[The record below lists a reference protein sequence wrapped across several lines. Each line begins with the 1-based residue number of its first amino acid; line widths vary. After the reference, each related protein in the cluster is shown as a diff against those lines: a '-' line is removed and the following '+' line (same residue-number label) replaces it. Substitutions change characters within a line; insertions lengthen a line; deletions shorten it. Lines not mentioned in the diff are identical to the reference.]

1 MDDNNKDNKDKVV
14 SLDQFKREKEVE
26 EAIDKGVQ
34 RLVDKWI
41 GKYGANLPLIL
52 SHIQEIIYNEDK
64 DRLEFQLKNGERLT
78 EDDPRAKERR
88 AQRERE
94 ENNNN
99 SEEE

>member
-1 MDDNNKDNKDKVV
+1 MDDDSKDNKDKVV
-14 SLDQFKREKEVE
+14 SLNDFKREKQDE

-34 RLVDKWI
+34 KLVDKWI

-64 DRLEFQLKNGERLT
+64 DRIEFELKNGERLT

-94 ENNNN
+94 ENNNT
-99 SEEE
+99 EEE